1 MRYDSST
8 YTDLTDEELIQRVQ
22 DGDEAAFAQ
31 LAARH
36 SSRIWQLVVF
46 NSRQIRDA
54 EEIFQDV
61 WVAVWENIGGLREV
75 SSFGAWLRK
84 IAWTTC
90 RRYYTAKSHTRGEI
104 LQSAEE
110 LAETIDRDVL
120 ARSRETELRAAVTE
134 AVHHLPERVR
144 AVAVL
149 YYLELWTVN
158 EIAEELGLAVGTV
171 KTRLSQIRTLLR
183 EEFGVAER
191 FKEEVKRGTTM
202 TYEKEVA
209 KPSGDKT
216 KVFGVGNAGGNVIKR
231 MMAAD
236 WKEVEFYAVN
246 TDLEALRTCEGAT
259 QIQIGVDTTQGFS
272 ADANSEIGRSA
283 AEENL
288 ETLDAALAGARLVFV
303 VAGMGGGTGTG
314 AAPVIASLARE
325 HGALTIGVGTR
336 PFDSEGQHRAEQA
349 DFGHYELRENTDAV
363 IVVPNQRLFDTVD
376 AEPSMSEALRISDE
390 TVLRGVKSVADII
403 VESGD
408 ITVDFDDVASVMQ
421 NAGPVLMGIG
431 KANGENRARIAAENA
446 VSSPLLDGAEMS
458 DAPGLIVHISAPQ
471 DFMMHELD
479 AGMTVIKD
487 VAPQAQIIFGLVYR
501 DDNPEPEDTVDVTVL
516 ATGVETQSEPTTPF
530 STQQDGTSPEGGTY
544 VPSKTSSEFV
554 HLHNHSEYS
563 MLDGACRIPDM
574 VDWAV
579 ENSVPAVALTDHGN
593 MFGAW
598 ELYNKATEAGV
609 KPIIGCEVYVA
620 QGGRKTRA
628 QEPGGPYHLTLLAED
643 ATGYQ
648 NLLELVSLGYTEGFN
663 RKPRIDMEI
672 LREHRDGIIALTGC
686 IQGQVPQLL
695 CANQRDE
702 AVQNFKTLM
711 EIMGERNLYVE
722 IQNHYIDKEL
732 EAYPVMVQLAKEFNL
747 PLVGTNDC
755 HYLRKSDHGMHDVL
769 LCIQMK
775 KTVNDQKR
783 PRFDNHFY
791 FKSVDEMREALKDYP
806 PEAISNT
813 LEIANRC
820 NLQLDYR
827 QDAMPKYEIPDGQT
841 HDSYLREL
849 CYQGLRKKY
858 GELSEPIRQ
867 RIDYELD
874 IIKQSGY
881 ANYFLI
887 VSDYVNYAHKQGYPL
902 SARGSAASSL
912 VLYAL
917 DVIGFNPMD
926 YGCLFERFLN
936 LERLNPPDID
946 IDFADRAREPVIE
959 YLAKK
964 YGADSVGKVATFATL
979 GAKASIKDVGRALE
993 VPPEKVQKLTQ
1004 LIPPFPGITLDEV
1017 LERVPEF
1024 QTLAE
1029 LPENRELIEISK
1041 AVEGM
1046 KRHVSC
1052 HASAIVVTEGPLTNY
1067 VPLFKDRHD
1076 QVATQFEG
1084 KIVEDVGIIKFD
1096 SLGLRSLTEIHDC
1109 LQMIKANRDIEIELA
1124 EIPFN
1129 DEQTYSLIGN
1139 GRIAGLFQLEGS
1151 SGMYRVVTELKPD
1164 NFEEFSAIP
1173 ALYRPGPIENG
1184 DMQRYIDRKNGL
1196 QPVQYMHPSFEGA
1209 LKSTYGVCIYQEQ
1222 VMQIAH
1228 DIAGFTFAE
1237 ADILRAA
1244 MGKRNEALLT
1254 TQREKFVEGAM
1265 KKGFAKEEAEEIF
1278 ELLEPIGRYA
1288 FNKSH
1293 TVAYSM
1299 LAYRMAYLKTHYPHE
1314 FMAAMMTG
1322 EAGDATKIVRY
1333 REECR
1338 KLADFL
1344 GVEIDLLPLDVNS
1357 SEKGYTVEGTAIRS
1371 GFIAVKGIGNE
1382 AVDQILEARDA
1393 GGVFASLED
1402 FRARVDGVGERG
1414 IESLVKS
1421 GAFDAV

>member
-8 YTDLTDEELIQRVQ
+8 YTDLTDEELIRRVQ
-22 DGDEAAFAQ
+22 NGDEAAFTQ

-46 NSRQIRDA
+46 YSRQTRDA
-54 EEIFQDV
+54 EEIFQDI

-90 RRYYTAKSHTRGEI
+90 RRYYAAKSHARSEI
-104 LQSAEE
+104 LQTAEK
-110 LAETIDRDVL
+110 LAETIDRDGL
-120 ARSRETELRAAVTE
+120 ARFREMELRTAVTE
-134 AVHHLPERVR
+134 AVHQLPERVR

-149 YYLELWTVN
+149 YYLELWTVK

-171 KTRLSQIRTLLR
+171 KTRLSQIRRLLR
-183 EEFGVAER
+183 KEFGV
-191 FKEEVKRGTTM
+191 EEIKRGTTM
-202 TYEKEVA
+202 AYQKEVA
-209 KPSGDKT
+209 KPIRDKF
-216 KVFGVGNAGGNVIKR
+216 KVFGIGDAGGNIIKR
-231 MMAAD
+231 MITSN

-246 TDLEALRTCEGAT
+246 TDVEALRTCEGAT
-259 QIQIGVDTTQGFS
+259 QIQIGADTTQGFS
-272 ADANSEIGRSA
+272 ADANPEIGRSA

-288 ETLDAALAGARLVFV
+288 ETLDAALADARLVFI

-314 AAPVIASLARE
+314 AAPLIASLAQE
-325 HGALTIGVGTR
+325 HEALTIGVVTR
-336 PFDSEGQHRAEQA
+336 PFDFEGQRRAEQA
-349 DFGHYELRENTDAV
+349 EYGLYELQENADAV
-363 IVVPNQRLFDTVD
+363 IVVPNQRLLDTVD
-376 AEPSMSEALRISDE
+376 VEPSTREAFRMSDE
-390 TVLRGVKSVADII
+390 TLLLGVKSVADII
-403 VESGD
+403 VESGE
-408 ITVDFDDVASVMQ
+408 INVDFADVESIMKT
-421 NAGPVLMGIG
+421 AGTVLIG
-431 KANGENRARIAAENA
+431 VGEAKGEGRARIAAENA
-446 VSSPLLDGAEMS
+446 VTSPLLDGRKMS
-458 DAPGLIVHISAPQ
+458 DAPGLIVNVNVPS
-471 DFMMHELD
+471 DFMMNELNEAMD
-479 AGMTVIKD
+479 VIKD
-487 VAPQAQIIFGLVYR
+487 AAPEAQIIFGLVYK
-501 DDNPEPEDTVDVTVL
+501 DENPDEDRVDATIL
-516 ATGVETQSEPTTPF
+516 AAGIETQSEPTTPL
-530 STQQDGTSPEGGTY
+530 STRRDGTSPEGGTY
-544 VPSKTSSEFV
+544 IPSKTGSEFV

-574 VDWAV
+574 VGWAV
-579 ENSVPAVALTDHGN
+579 EHSAPAVALTDHGN

-598 ELYNKATEAGV
+598 EFYNKATEAGV
-609 KPIIGCEVYVA
+609 NPIVGCEVYVA
-620 QGGRKTRA
+620 PGSRKVYE
-628 QEPGGPYHLTLLAED
+628 QDHDDPYHLTLIAED
-643 ATGYQ
+643 ETGYH

-663 RKPRIDMEI
+663 RKPRIDMQI
-672 LREHRDGIIALTGC
+672 LREHREGIIALTGC
-686 IQGQVPQLL
+686 IQAQVPQLL
-695 CANQRDE
+695 CTNRRDE
-702 AVQNFKTLM
+702 AVQSFKTLM
-711 EIMGERNLYVE
+711 DIIGKHNLYVE

-747 PLVGTNDC
+747 PIVGTNDC
-755 HYLRKSDHGMHDVL
+755 HYLHKSDHEMHDVL
-769 LCIQMK
+769 LCIQTK
-775 KTVNDQKR
+775 RTVNDQER

-791 FKSVDEMREALKDYP
+791 FKNVDEMREALKDYP
-806 PEAISNT
+806 PEAITNT

-820 NLQLDYR
+820 NLRLDYR
-827 QDAMPKYEIPDGQT
+827 QDSMPKYEVPEGHT

-887 VSDYVNYAHKQGYPL
+887 VEDYVNYAHKQGYPL

-926 YGCLFERFLN
+926 YGCMFERFLN
-936 LERLNPPDID
+936 LERLAPPDID
-946 IDFADRAREPVIE
+946 IDFADRARDHVIE
-959 YLAKK
+959 YLTKK

-979 GAKASIKDVGRALE
+979 GAKAAIKDVGRALE
-993 VPPEKVQKLTQ
+993 VPLEKVEKLTG

-1017 LERVPEF
+1017 LEKVPEF

-1052 HASAIVVTEGPLTNY
+1052 HASAIVVSDGPLTNY

-1084 KIVEDVGIIKFD
+1084 RIVEDVGIVKFD
-1096 SLGLRSLTEIHDC
+1096 SLGLRSLSEIHDC
-1109 LQMIKANRDIEIELA
+1109 LQMIEANHDVKLKLE
-1124 EIPFN
+1124 EIPFD
-1129 DEQTYSLIGN
+1129 DEETYALVSN
-1139 GRIAGLFQLEGS
+1139 GLIAGLFQLEGS
-1151 SGMYRVVTELKPD
+1151 AGMYRVVTQLKPD

-1184 DMQRYIDRKNGL
+1184 DMQRYIDRKNGV
-1196 QPVQYMHPSFEGA
+1196 QPIAYEHPALEGV

-1228 DIAGFTFAE
+1228 DIAGFTLAE

-1244 MGKRNEALLT
+1244 MGKRNEALIAV
-1254 TQREKFVEGAM
+1254 QREKFVEGAM
-1265 KKGFAKEEAEEIF
+1265 KKNLGKDEAETVCDW
-1278 ELLEPIGRYA
+1278 LESAGSYA
-1288 FNKSH
+1288 FNQSH

-1299 LAYRMAYLKTHYPHE
+1299 LAYRMAYLKAHYPHE

-1322 EAGDATKIVRY
+1322 EAGNSTKIARY
-1333 REECR
+1333 REECE

-1344 GVEIDLLPLDVNS
+1344 DIEIDLLPLDVNS
-1357 SEKGYTVEGTAIRS
+1357 SERGYTVEGNAIRS
-1371 GFIAVKGIGNE
+1371 GFVAVKGIPNE
-1382 AVDQILEARDA
+1382 AADQILEARDT

-1402 FRARVDGVGERG
+1402 FQTRVADVNERVFDAL
-1414 IESLVKS
+1414 IKN
-1421 GAFDAV
+1421 GAFDAVSGT